1 MKYAFS
7 GKIEGIGSEEEM
19 TREEAI
25 KILEFEKQGVFKS
38 STTKEALDIAIKALQ
53 EYEKYF
59 PTPTEDSH

>member
-1 MKYAFS
+1 
-7 GKIEGIGSEEEM
+7 M

-38 STTKEALDIAIKALQ
+38 LATKEALDIAIKALQ